1 MSGLLSINISE
12 ARGFVAVDADVDRLA
27 VVMGCASGLPA
38 AAAGLRVETAT
49 VASPVT
55 LTVADLLAAGVAALN
70 ANPRHIVIT
79 TGGNIPSDAP
89 ASVTISGLIWA
100 PSGVYTAGSEVVNLA
115 QTAGSVP
122 SVNRYKADTLTL
134 AFPAADGT
142 DATLTI
148 GYDEGQGL
156 SPFFLSGSSAVAGVG
171 YGDAP
176 DTLTQII
183 EQRLNGT
190 QGTKFPAALFTVPGD
205 TAGSYGAIDI
215 TNVMGTA
222 LPATGSTSPFGT
234 YYAAVQI
241 IDDGN
246 DGDGTTL
253 GVTGILYQTALD
265 YDGGRTWSNT
275 TALGTG
281 LQIEL
286 TNSGVTFTLDPPA
299 AEVTALIALAVEA
312 QTDTLAHLAN
322 VVAHDA
328 ADTSPEQQALAAAAA
343 PTTAQEAWEVLNLC
357 RRALDVHEPNITAHK
372 GPDPVNVVTA
382 AEADS
387 AATGVALGADYKT
400 KFNLHLGIAL
410 AADAVGLRAATA
422 TVAAPV
428 TLTSVDLLAP
438 GLAAIALYPRRLTFT
453 TGGGTPADAPA
464 NVVITSE
471 DGYGNVTTE
480 VLALSQIAGAVTS
493 VFAYDGTDI
502 TLAFPT
508 ADGTDAT
515 IAIGYAEGVH
525 NSVDA
530 GNVLTS
536 STPTQGTLKTG
547 DVWFVRTLAPVPSS
561 TSIADAF
568 TALAASNAEHA
579 LLVLEFP
586 LTQALVATVTTGL
599 NALAAIGR
607 DVTCRA
613 RTRLPDFEANET
625 EAAWLAAQ
633 QTAFQNADDSRI
645 SLEATYGLITDAVTS
660 RQYRRSL
667 LAQNAADLVRVQ
679 RSQWAGSPSDPQ
691 AGAGIPNV
699 ILIDSTGAT
708 VGHDEGPQGA
718 ATGLS
723 NSVLGNRF
731 ACVQRLA
738 IASDRQAVYTTV
750 PWVLYAG
757 DEAIRTAML
766 RRLINAMKRVTRVA
780 SKPLLGSAKFYSS
793 TGATTGTLT
802 PSSRK
807 SIHGVIFKALS
818 SEFGAELLNGAD
830 ASLDTGLVQV
840 SPSVTVAPGRLLT
853 LSITIAPQPPGVV
866 TTINETITIQE

>member
-1 MSGLLSINISE
+1 MSGLLTINISE
-12 ARGFVAVDADVDRLA
+12 ARGFVAVDADVDELA

-122 SVNRYKADTLTL
+122 SVNRYRADTLTL
-134 AFPAADGT
+134 AFLAAYGT
-142 DATLTI
+142 NATLTI

-156 SPFFLSGSSAVAGVG
+156 SSFFLSGSSAVAGVG

-190 QGTKFPAALFTVPGD
+190 QGTKFPAAMFTVPGD
-205 TAGSYGAIDI
+205 TAGSYGTIDI

-222 LPATGSTSPFGT
+222 LPATGSTNPFGT

-281 LQIEL
+281 LQIAIP
-286 TNSGVTFTLDPPA
+286 NSGVAFTLDPPA

-328 ADTSPEQQALAAAAA
+328 ADTSAEQQALAAAAA
-343 PTTAQEAWEVLNLC
+343 PTTAQEAWEMLNLC
-357 RRALDVHEPNITAHK
+357 RRALDAHEPNITAHN
-372 GPDPVNVVTA
+372 GPDPVNVVTV

-387 AATGVALGADYKT
+387 SATGVALAADYKA
-400 KFNLHLGIAL
+400 KYNLHLGIAL

-464 NVVITSE
+464 DVTITSE

-480 VLALSQIAGAVTS
+480 VLVLSQIAGTVTS

-502 TLAFPT
+502 TLAFP

-525 NSVDA
+525 NSADVT
-530 GNVLTS
+530 NVITS
-536 STPTQGTLKTG
+536 ITPAQGTLKTG

-599 NALAAIGR
+599 NALAQIGR

-613 RTRLPDFEANET
+613 RTRLPDFESNET
-625 EAAWLAAQ
+625 EAAWLTSVEAAY
-633 QTAFQNADDSRI
+633 QNADDSRI

-667 LAQNAADLVRVQ
+667 LAQNAADLVRVP
-679 RSQWAGSPSDPQ
+679 RSQWAGSPSDVQ

-750 PWVLYAG
+750 PWVLYAS
-757 DEAIRTAML
+757 DEAIRTVML

-830 ASLDTGLVQV
+830 AALDTGLVQV

-853 LSITIAPQPPGVV
+853 LSITIAPQPPGFV
-866 TTINETITIQE
+866 TTIDETLTIKE